1 MTNALLNEYLSYLSD
16 IKKYSDNTVNSY
28 KRDITGYALIITDK
42 NSDII
47 TAGTSHVLNYLMQL
61 QQTGKSAATAT
72 RTLAS
77 VRSFYKY
84 LIHKKYVSADPTYNI
99 HGFKADKKPPQSLSS
114 MQVDILLA
122 QPVCR
127 NVKGYRDKALL
138 EIMYATG
145 MRASDIIKLR
155 VSDVNL
161 SVGYIYC
168 KGKDKERIIPIYS
181 YARDCVKDYIEKRK
195 LIQNSDK
202 TDYLFLNLS
211 GSPLTRQG
219 LWKII
224 KFYQRKSG
232 INVDITP
239 HTLRHSFA
247 IHLIENGADLK
258 SVQEMMGHS
267 DISSTQIYEKIIK
280 NKLTEVYNQ
289 SHPRAKKDV

>member
-1 MTNALLNEYLSYLSD
+1 MNALLAEYLDYLKNTKRSPE
-16 IKKYSDNTVNSY
+16 NTVSSY
-28 KRDITGYALIITDK
+28 KRDIAGYAKFLEENDTSVT
-42 NSDII
+42 N
-47 TAGTSHVLNYLMQL
+47 AGASHILNYLMQL
-61 QQTGKSAATAT
+61 QQDGKSAATAT

-84 LIHKKYVSADPTYNI
+84 LIYKKYVSADPTYNI
-99 HGFKADKKPPQSLSS
+99 HGFKAEKKPPQSLNSV
-114 MQVDILLA
+114 QVEVLLS

-127 NVKGYRDKALL
+127 NIKGYRDKALL

-161 SVGYIYC
+161 SVGCIYC
-168 KGKDKERIIPIYS
+168 KDKNKERLIPIYA
-181 YARDCVKDYIEKRK
+181 YARDCVKDYMEKRK
-195 LIQNSDK
+195 LIPNSDQN
-202 TDYLFLNLS
+202 DFLFLNLS

-267 DISSTQIYEKIIK
+267 DISSTQIYEKIIN
-280 NKLTEVYNQ
+280 NKLTEVYSNA
-289 SHPRAKKDV
+289 HPRAKNGV